1 LTNAFL
7 FIERTGVI
15 FRGCLKNSRSVKIGV
30 GAVQKDY
37 LGNFQV
43 ENRRYMASEGNKIQ
57 RETLNRLFP

>member
-1 LTNAFL
+1 LNALVSYF
-7 FIERTGVI
+7 VVA
-15 FRGCLKNSRSVKIGV
+15 SRSVKIGV

-57 RETLNRLFP
+57 RETLNRLYP